1 MTFTETFLFICVI
14 VEFICIYILT
24 HDRRWNMEEK
34 TEFMNDKELE
44 MLFQTNTNNFIAKQ
58 RQFNKVNTEFSKKT
72 TTLLKQL
79 SDDYIQTRE
88 EIHKMNSKID
98 RLTVFL
104 ILTLC
109 LLLWSVFI
117 WVTWD
122 IKKLWSLWNVL
133 KEKHMKWF

>member
-1 MTFTETFLFICVI
+1 
-14 VEFICIYILT
+14 
-24 HDRRWNMEEK
+24 MEEK
-34 TEFMNDKELE
+34 SEFMNDKELE

-58 RQFNKVNTEFSKKT
+58 NKLNKVNTEFSKKT

-109 LLLWSVFI
+109 LLLWSLFV
-117 WVTWD
+117 
-122 IKKLWSLWNVL
+122 
-133 KEKHMKWF
+133 

>member
-1 MTFTETFLFICVI
+1 
-14 VEFICIYILT
+14 
-24 HDRRWNMEEK
+24 MEEK

-88 EIHKMNSKID
+88 ELHKMNSKID

-117 WVTWD
+117 
-122 IKKLWSLWNVL
+122 
-133 KEKHMKWF
+133 

>member
-1 MTFTETFLFICVI
+1 MKDENWTGLED
-14 VEFICIYILT
+14 E
-24 HDRRWNMEEK
+24 
-34 TEFMNDKELE
+34 ELE

-109 LLLWSVFI
+109 LLLWSLFV
-117 WVTWD
+117 
-122 IKKLWSLWNVL
+122 
-133 KEKHMKWF
+133 

>member
-1 MTFTETFLFICVI
+1 
-14 VEFICIYILT
+14 
-24 HDRRWNMEEK
+24 MEEK
-34 TEFMNDKELE
+34 NEFMNDKELE

-109 LLLWSVFI
+109 LLLWSLFV
-117 WVTWD
+117 
-122 IKKLWSLWNVL
+122 
-133 KEKHMKWF
+133 

>member
-1 MTFTETFLFICVI
+1 MKDENWTGLE
-14 VEFICIYILT
+14 
-24 HDRRWNMEEK
+24 
-34 TEFMNDKELE
+34 DKELE

-117 WVTWD
+117 
-122 IKKLWSLWNVL
+122 
-133 KEKHMKWF
+133 

>member
-1 MTFTETFLFICVI
+1 MK
-14 VEFICIYILT
+14 
-24 HDRRWNMEEK
+24 EK
-34 TEFMNDKELE
+34 SEFMSDKELE

-88 EIHKMNSKID
+88 EIHKMNYKID

-117 WVTWD
+117 
-122 IKKLWSLWNVL
+122 
-133 KEKHMKWF
+133 

>member
-1 MTFTETFLFICVI
+1 
-14 VEFICIYILT
+14 
-24 HDRRWNMEEK
+24 MEEK
-34 TEFMNDKELE
+34 NEFMNDKELE

-104 ILTLC
+104 VLTLC

-117 WVTWD
+117 
-122 IKKLWSLWNVL
+122 
-133 KEKHMKWF
+133 

>member
-1 MTFTETFLFICVI
+1 
-14 VEFICIYILT
+14 
-24 HDRRWNMEEK
+24 MEEK

-79 SDDYIQTRE
+79 SDDYIQMRE

-109 LLLWSVFI
+109 LLLWSLFV
-117 WVTWD
+117 
-122 IKKLWSLWNVL
+122 
-133 KEKHMKWF
+133 

>member
-1 MTFTETFLFICVI
+1 
-14 VEFICIYILT
+14 
-24 HDRRWNMEEK
+24 
-34 TEFMNDKELE
+34 MNDKELE

-109 LLLWSVFI
+109 LLLC
-117 WVTWD
+117 
-122 IKKLWSLWNVL
+122 SLFV
-133 KEKHMKWF
+133 

>member
-1 MTFTETFLFICVI
+1 
-14 VEFICIYILT
+14 
-24 HDRRWNMEEK
+24 MEEK
-34 TEFMNDKELE
+34 SEFMNDKELE
-44 MLFQTNTNNFIAKQ
+44 MLFQTNTNNFIARQ

-79 SDDYIQTRE
+79 SDDYIQTRK

-109 LLLWSVFI
+109 LLLWSLFV
-117 WVTWD
+117 
-122 IKKLWSLWNVL
+122 
-133 KEKHMKWF
+133 

>member
-1 MTFTETFLFICVI
+1 
-14 VEFICIYILT
+14 
-24 HDRRWNMEEK
+24 MEEK

-58 RQFNKVNTEFSKKT
+58 RQFNKANTEFSKKT

-109 LLLWSVFI
+109 LLLWSLFV
-117 WVTWD
+117 
-122 IKKLWSLWNVL
+122 
-133 KEKHMKWF
+133 

>member
-1 MTFTETFLFICVI
+1 MKDENWTGLE
-14 VEFICIYILT
+14 
-24 HDRRWNMEEK
+24 
-34 TEFMNDKELE
+34 DKELE

-109 LLLWSVFI
+109 LLLWSIFV
-117 WVTWD
+117 
-122 IKKLWSLWNVL
+122 
-133 KEKHMKWF
+133 

>member
-1 MTFTETFLFICVI
+1 
-14 VEFICIYILT
+14 
-24 HDRRWNMEEK
+24 MEEK

-58 RQFNKVNTEFSKKT
+58 RQLNKVNTEFSKKT

-109 LLLWSVFI
+109 LLLWSLFV
-117 WVTWD
+117 
-122 IKKLWSLWNVL
+122 
-133 KEKHMKWF
+133 

>member
-1 MTFTETFLFICVI
+1 
-14 VEFICIYILT
+14 
-24 HDRRWNMEEK
+24 MEEK
-34 TEFMNDKELE
+34 SEFMNDKELE

-109 LLLWSVFI
+109 LLLWSLFI
-117 WVTWD
+117 
-122 IKKLWSLWNVL
+122 
-133 KEKHMKWF
+133 

>member
-1 MTFTETFLFICVI
+1 
-14 VEFICIYILT
+14 
-24 HDRRWNMEEK
+24 MEEK

-58 RQFNKVNTEFSKKT
+58 NKLNKVNTEFSKKT
-72 TTLLKQL
+72 TALLKQL

-109 LLLWSVFI
+109 LLLWSLFV
-117 WVTWD
+117 
-122 IKKLWSLWNVL
+122 
-133 KEKHMKWF
+133 

>member
-1 MTFTETFLFICVI
+1 
-14 VEFICIYILT
+14 
-24 HDRRWNMEEK
+24 
-34 TEFMNDKELE
+34 MNDKELE

-117 WVTWD
+117 
-122 IKKLWSLWNVL
+122 
-133 KEKHMKWF
+133 

>member
-1 MTFTETFLFICVI
+1 
-14 VEFICIYILT
+14 
-24 HDRRWNMEEK
+24 MEEK
-34 TEFMNDKELE
+34 NEFMNDKELE

-98 RLTVFL
+98 RLTAFL

-117 WVTWD
+117 
-122 IKKLWSLWNVL
+122 
-133 KEKHMKWF
+133 

>member
-1 MTFTETFLFICVI
+1 
-14 VEFICIYILT
+14 
-24 HDRRWNMEEK
+24 MEER

-109 LLLWSVFI
+109 LLLWSLFV
-117 WVTWD
+117 
-122 IKKLWSLWNVL
+122 
-133 KEKHMKWF
+133 

>member
-1 MTFTETFLFICVI
+1 
-14 VEFICIYILT
+14 
-24 HDRRWNMEEK
+24 MEEK
-34 TEFMNDKELE
+34 TEFINDKELE

-117 WVTWD
+117 
-122 IKKLWSLWNVL
+122 
-133 KEKHMKWF
+133 

>member
-1 MTFTETFLFICVI
+1 MKDENWTGLED
-14 VEFICIYILT
+14 E
-24 HDRRWNMEEK
+24 
-34 TEFMNDKELE
+34 ELE

-117 WVTWD
+117 
-122 IKKLWSLWNVL
+122 
-133 KEKHMKWF
+133 

>member
-1 MTFTETFLFICVI
+1 
-14 VEFICIYILT
+14 
-24 HDRRWNMEEK
+24 MEEK

-58 RQFNKVNTEFSKKT
+58 NKLNKVNTEFSKKT

-117 WVTWD
+117 
-122 IKKLWSLWNVL
+122 
-133 KEKHMKWF
+133 

>member
-1 MTFTETFLFICVI
+1 
-14 VEFICIYILT
+14 
-24 HDRRWNMEEK
+24 MEDK
-34 TEFMNDKELE
+34 TELIGDKELE

-58 RQFNKVNTEFSKKT
+58 SKLNKVNTEFSKKT

-109 LLLWSVFI
+109 LLLWSLFV
-117 WVTWD
+117 
-122 IKKLWSLWNVL
+122 
-133 KEKHMKWF
+133 

>member
-1 MTFTETFLFICVI
+1 
-14 VEFICIYILT
+14 
-24 HDRRWNMEEK
+24 MEDK
-34 TEFMNDKELE
+34 TELIGDKELE

-58 RQFNKVNTEFSKKT
+58 NKLNKVNIEFSKKT

-109 LLLWSVFI
+109 LLLWSLFV
-117 WVTWD
+117 
-122 IKKLWSLWNVL
+122 
-133 KEKHMKWF
+133 

>member
-1 MTFTETFLFICVI
+1 
-14 VEFICIYILT
+14 
-24 HDRRWNMEEK
+24 MEDK
-34 TEFMNDKELE
+34 TELIGDKELE

-58 RQFNKVNTEFSKKT
+58 NKLNKVNIEFSKKT

-79 SDDYIQTRE
+79 SDDYIQTRK

-109 LLLWSVFI
+109 LLLWSLFV
-117 WVTWD
+117 
-122 IKKLWSLWNVL
+122 
-133 KEKHMKWF
+133 

>member
-1 MTFTETFLFICVI
+1 
-14 VEFICIYILT
+14 
-24 HDRRWNMEEK
+24 MEEK

-44 MLFQTNTNNFIAKQ
+44 MLFQTNTNNFIARQ

-79 SDDYIQTRE
+79 SDDYIQTRK

-117 WVTWD
+117 
-122 IKKLWSLWNVL
+122 
-133 KEKHMKWF
+133 

>member
-1 MTFTETFLFICVI
+1 
-14 VEFICIYILT
+14 
-24 HDRRWNMEEK
+24 MEEK
-34 TEFMNDKELE
+34 NELIGDKELE

-58 RQFNKVNTEFSKKT
+58 NKLNKVNTEFSKKT

-109 LLLWSVFI
+109 LLLWSLFV
-117 WVTWD
+117 
-122 IKKLWSLWNVL
+122 
-133 KEKHMKWF
+133 

>member
-1 MTFTETFLFICVI
+1 
-14 VEFICIYILT
+14 
-24 HDRRWNMEEK
+24 MEEK
-34 TEFMNDKELE
+34 NEFMNDKELE
-44 MLFQTNTNNFIAKQ
+44 MLFQTNTNNFIARQ

-117 WVTWD
+117 
-122 IKKLWSLWNVL
+122 
-133 KEKHMKWF
+133 

>member
-1 MTFTETFLFICVI
+1 MKDENWTGLED
-14 VEFICIYILT
+14 E
-24 HDRRWNMEEK
+24 
-34 TEFMNDKELE
+34 ELE

-58 RQFNKVNTEFSKKT
+58 RQFNKANTEFSKKT

-109 LLLWSVFI
+109 LLLWSLFV
-117 WVTWD
+117 
-122 IKKLWSLWNVL
+122 
-133 KEKHMKWF
+133 

>member
-1 MTFTETFLFICVI
+1 
-14 VEFICIYILT
+14 
-24 HDRRWNMEEK
+24 MEDK

-109 LLLWSVFI
+109 LLLWSLFV
-117 WVTWD
+117 
-122 IKKLWSLWNVL
+122 
-133 KEKHMKWF
+133 

>member
-1 MTFTETFLFICVI
+1 
-14 VEFICIYILT
+14 
-24 HDRRWNMEEK
+24 MEDK
-34 TEFMNDKELE
+34 TELIGDKELE

-109 LLLWSVFI
+109 LLLWSLFV
-117 WVTWD
+117 
-122 IKKLWSLWNVL
+122 
-133 KEKHMKWF
+133 

>member
-1 MTFTETFLFICVI
+1 
-14 VEFICIYILT
+14 
-24 HDRRWNMEEK
+24 MEEK

-88 EIHKMNSKID
+88 KIHKMNSKID

-117 WVTWD
+117 
-122 IKKLWSLWNVL
+122 
-133 KEKHMKWF
+133 

>member
-1 MTFTETFLFICVI
+1 MKDENWTGLE
-14 VEFICIYILT
+14 
-24 HDRRWNMEEK
+24 
-34 TEFMNDKELE
+34 DKELE

-58 RQFNKVNTEFSKKT
+58 RQFNKANTEFSKKT

-109 LLLWSVFI
+109 LLLWSLFV
-117 WVTWD
+117 
-122 IKKLWSLWNVL
+122 
-133 KEKHMKWF
+133 

>member
-1 MTFTETFLFICVI
+1 
-14 VEFICIYILT
+14 
-24 HDRRWNMEEK
+24 MEEK
-34 TEFMNDKELE
+34 NEFMNDKELE

-98 RLTVFL
+98 CLTVFL

-117 WVTWD
+117 
-122 IKKLWSLWNVL
+122 
-133 KEKHMKWF
+133 

>member
-1 MTFTETFLFICVI
+1 MKDENWTGLE
-14 VEFICIYILT
+14 
-24 HDRRWNMEEK
+24 
-34 TEFMNDKELE
+34 DKELE

-88 EIHKMNSKID
+88 KIHKMNSKID

-109 LLLWSVFI
+109 LLLWSLFV
-117 WVTWD
+117 
-122 IKKLWSLWNVL
+122 
-133 KEKHMKWF
+133 

>member
-1 MTFTETFLFICVI
+1 
-14 VEFICIYILT
+14 
-24 HDRRWNMEEK
+24 MEKK
-34 TEFMNDKELE
+34 TELIGDKELE

-58 RQFNKVNTEFSKKT
+58 NKLNKVNKKT

-109 LLLWSVFI
+109 LLLWSLFV
-117 WVTWD
+117 
-122 IKKLWSLWNVL
+122 
-133 KEKHMKWF
+133 

>member
-1 MTFTETFLFICVI
+1 
-14 VEFICIYILT
+14 
-24 HDRRWNMEEK
+24 MEEK
-34 TEFMNDKELE
+34 SEFMNDKELE

-79 SDDYIQTRE
+79 SDDYIQARE

-109 LLLWSVFI
+109 LLLWSLFV
-117 WVTWD
+117 
-122 IKKLWSLWNVL
+122 
-133 KEKHMKWF
+133 

>member
-1 MTFTETFLFICVI
+1 
-14 VEFICIYILT
+14 
-24 HDRRWNMEEK
+24 MEEK

-58 RQFNKVNTEFSKKT
+58 NKLNKVNIEFSKKT

-79 SDDYIQTRE
+79 SDDYIQTRK

-117 WVTWD
+117 
-122 IKKLWSLWNVL
+122 
-133 KEKHMKWF
+133 

>member
-1 MTFTETFLFICVI
+1 MI
-14 VEFICIYILT
+14 
-24 HDRRWNMEEK
+24 MEEK

-117 WVTWD
+117 
-122 IKKLWSLWNVL
+122 
-133 KEKHMKWF
+133 

>member
-1 MTFTETFLFICVI
+1 
-14 VEFICIYILT
+14 
-24 HDRRWNMEEK
+24 MEEK

-44 MLFQTNTNNFIAKQ
+44 MLFQTNTNNFIARQ
-58 RQFNKVNTEFSKKT
+58 RQINKVNTEFSKKT

-109 LLLWSVFI
+109 LLLWSLFV
-117 WVTWD
+117 
-122 IKKLWSLWNVL
+122 
-133 KEKHMKWF
+133 

>member
-1 MTFTETFLFICVI
+1 MKDENWTGLED
-14 VEFICIYILT
+14 E
-24 HDRRWNMEEK
+24 
-34 TEFMNDKELE
+34 ELE

-109 LLLWSVFI
+109 LLLWSVF
-117 WVTWD
+117 V
-122 IKKLWSLWNVL
+122 
-133 KEKHMKWF
+133 